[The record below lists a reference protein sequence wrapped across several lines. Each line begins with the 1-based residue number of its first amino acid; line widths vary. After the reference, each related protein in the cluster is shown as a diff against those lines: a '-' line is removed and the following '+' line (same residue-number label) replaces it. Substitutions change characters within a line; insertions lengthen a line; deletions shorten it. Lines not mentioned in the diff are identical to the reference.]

1 MDAKYTVSLGDLVS
15 SGDLKIVKWAR
26 AAGCD
31 SLNHEQ
37 LLSVSLD
44 PRPCKMS
51 HSTATGQG
59 VVTNGYLGA
68 DIIHVRAGEGF
79 VPHTH
84 PGDHLLIVIG
94 GKGTIT
100 YDGKIYPTEAG
111 QIYMID
117 GDVPHAVGAIT
128 DHVIL
133 AVGSPHRPVDSDDR
147 MKPMAYEAVAARIN
161 ELHCLICDVKAR
173 LPTRLH
179 DRGCIHC
186 PCDVCYSCEEV
197 PSESALSDVG

>member
-1 MDAKYTVSLGDLVS
+1 MDAKYAVNLSALDL
-15 SGDLKIVKWAR
+15 SGELKIVKWAEAVDR
-26 AAGCD
+26 G
-31 SLNHEQ
+31 STNHEHEQ
-37 LLSVSLD
+37 LLRVSLK
-44 PRPCKMS
+44 PRPVRMA

-59 VVTNGYLGA
+59 TVSNGYLGA
-68 DIIHVRAGEGF
+68 DIIRVQAGEGF

-94 GKGTIT
+94 GRGTIT

-117 GDVPHAVGAIT
+117 GNVPHAVGAIS

-133 AVGSPHRPVDSDDR
+133 AVGAPHKPVDSEDR
-147 MKPMAYEAVAARIN
+147 MKPVEYEAVAARIN
-161 ELHCLICDVKAR
+161 ELHCLICDVTAT

-179 DRGCIHC
+179 DLGCAHC
-186 PCDVCYSCEEV
+186 PCDRCYSC
-197 PSESALSDVG
+197 

>member
-1 MDAKYTVSLGDLVS
+1 MDAKYAVSLGGLTS

-37 LLSVSLD
+37 LLSVSLS
-44 PRPCKMS
+44 PRPCRMA
-51 HSTATGQG
+51 HSTATGEG
-59 VVTNGYLGA
+59 VVTNGFLGA
-68 DIIHVRAGEGF
+68 DIIHIRAGEGF

-133 AVGSPHRPVDSDDR
+133 AVGSPHKPVDSDDR
-147 MKPMAYEAVAARIN
+147 MKPMAYEAVAAKIN
-161 ELHCLICDVKAR
+161 ELHCFICNVKAK

-179 DRGCIHC
+179 DLGCVHC
-186 PCDVCYSCEEV
+186 PCDICYSSEETS
-197 PSESALSDVG
+197 SEGALGNVG

>member
-1 MDAKYTVSLGDLVS
+1 MDAKYAVSLGDLAS
-15 SGDLKIVKWAR
+15 PKALKIVKWAE
-26 AAGCD
+26 AVGCD
-31 SLNHEQ
+31 SVEHEQ
-37 LLSVSLD
+37 LLSVDLH
-44 PRPCKMS
+44 PRPFAMA

-59 VVTNGYLGA
+59 TVTNGFLGA
-68 DIIHVRAGEGF
+68 DVIHIRAGEGF

-117 GDVPHAVGAIT
+117 GDVPHAVGAIS

-133 AVGSPHRPVDSDDR
+133 AVGAPHKPVDSADR
-147 MKPMAYEAVAARIN
+147 MKPVAYEEVVAEIN
-161 ELHCLICDVKAR
+161 NLHCLICDTKAT
-173 LPTRLH
+173 LPARLH
-179 DRGCIHC
+179 DLGCVHC
-186 PCDVCYSCEEV
+186 PCDMCYSCKTGRTRI
-197 PSESALSDVG
+197 ANG